1 MKKVITTA
9 LMGGV
14 AAAAVAAALGGAG
27 AANASCASLN
37 GQSIGAGCT
46 TGTGG
51 FSLALGPAAA
61 TAAGPGNIAIAV
73 GNPGF
78 NRFYGTNVP
87 TQALADGGTGNV
99 AVALGDGSNAGSR
112 GNHNTAFA
120 WGRAATPSPTAA
132 TTATFRSRAITTPRS
147 RWPTVARPERWANTS
162 SPPPSAVVGT

>member
-1 MKKVITTA
+1 
-9 LMGGV
+9 MGG
-14 AAAAVAAALGGAG
+14 VAAALGGAG

-112 GNHNTAFA
+112 GNHNTAFVLGQGSNA
-120 WGRAATPSPTAA
+120 FAYGGNNGNIPQPGNHNTS
-132 TTATFRSRAITTPRS
+132 I
-147 RWPTVARPERWANTS
+147 TVANGGEAGAVGKHKLSTAFS
-162 SPPPSAVVGT
+162 SGRHLNNGLGG